1 MTTLPIVTVAGDGRA
16 RGRAHGEALRP
27 LIRTHVARWLDWLGV
42 NTGAEPR
49 AYVEALV
56 SETNFRPAIERWTPG
71 LLAEVRGMAEGA
83 GVDEAL
89 IFGLQ
94 LPDEEWWFRL
104 DRKLAAGARP
114 GAVGEACSSLGV
126 RPAAGHT
133 PLTAQN
139 MDMPDYMDGLQA
151 VLRLQ
156 PSDGGPEAGPEAL
169 VFTVAGLLALNG
181 VNRAGVS
188 TCCNSLTELAH
199 AADGLPVAFVHR
211 GLLAQPSLAAA
222 ESFVRGVRHASGQN
236 FLLGGRERVAAYE
249 CSAHAVVEV
258 TAEAASPNIWHT
270 NHALV
275 NSDRQ
280 RSEAEFAALPPAAQ
294 QSLLRSRD
302 NSTARYCAVEDWLQ
316 RASGPLDVAGMKAIL
331 SGHDSPRHPVCR
343 HKPADA
349 GSSSFVTIGS
359 TVMTLGE
366 PPVLHIAPGP
376 PCVTHFEE
384 LSF

>member
-1 MTTLPIVTVAGDGRA
+1 MTTLPILTLTGSALE
-16 RGRAHGEALRP
+16 RGRAHGEELRP
-27 LIRTHVARWLDWLGV
+27 LIQTHVARWLDLLAV
-42 NTGAEPR
+42 NTGEEPR
-49 AYVEALV
+49 AYVAALV

-71 LLAEVRGMAEGA
+71 LLDEVRGMAEGA

-104 DRKLAAGARP
+104 ERRMAAGAWP

-139 MDMPDYMDGLQA
+139 MDMPNYMDGLQA
-151 VLRLQ
+151 VLRVQ
-156 PSDGGPEAGPEAL
+156 PSDGAPEAL
-169 VFTVAGLLALNG
+169 VFSVAGLIALNG

-211 GLLAQPSLAAA
+211 GLLAQPTLAAA
-222 ESFVRGVRHASGQN
+222 EAFVRGAPHASGQN
-236 FLLGGRERVAAYE
+236 FLLGGRERVAAFE

-275 NSDRQ
+275 NGDRQ
-280 RSEAEFAALPPAAQ
+280 RSEAEFEALPEAARR
-294 QSLLRSRD
+294 SFLGSRD
-302 NSTARYCAVEDWLQ
+302 NSAARYCALEERLTL
-316 RASGPLDVAGMKAIL
+316 AGGPLDVAGVKAIL
-331 SGHDSPRHPVCR
+331 SAHDSPRHPVCR
-343 HKPADA
+343 HKPANA
-349 GSSSFVTIGS
+349 GASAFVTIGS

-366 PPVLHIAPGP
+366 QPVLHIAPGP